1 MLEEIRTARKFGISV
16 IALTLVFRLFELG
29 VPLQGLQLLQSLPNS
44 PNTDTQAGQEARL
57 FSFPFPIESSPPA
70 DYSPPPWFT
79 EAQAEIIALTN
90 TSSKSPDLAALLTAP
105 LEWSLAGDEPTVLIV
120 HTHTSES
127 YELNGENY
135 QQTAAY
141 RTLEEEYNM
150 LSIGDEVARLLE
162 QSGIRVIHDRTF
174 HDYPSY
180 NAAYANARKS
190 IQNILAENPQIQLVL
205 DLHRDA
211 NEDSGRQLSTS
222 AQVDGRESAQLM
234 TVLGV
239 GRSGLEN
246 DKWETNLSFALK
258 LQCVLESDHPGLCR
272 PVSLRPQRY
281 NQDLAPVSALI
292 EVGSAGDTREKALLA
307 AQTLAEAIIQLKDG
321 SV

>member
-1 MLEEIRTARKFGISV
+1 MEQYRTARKFGISV
-16 IALTLVFRLFELG
+16 IALTLIFRLFELG
-29 VPLQGLQLLQSLPNS
+29 IPLRGAQMLQLLPNS
-44 PNTDTQAGQEARL
+44 PNIDTETGQEARL

-70 DYSPPPWFT
+70 DYAPLPQFT
-79 EAQAEIIALTN
+79 EAQAESIALTN
-90 TSSKSPDLAALLTAP
+90 TSSKTPDLAALLTEP
-105 LEWSLAGDEPTVLIV
+105 LEWNLAGDEPTVLIL

-127 YELNGENY
+127 YEPNGADY

-141 RTLEEEYNM
+141 RTLDEEYNI
-150 LSIGDEVARLLE
+150 LAIGDEVANLLE

-180 NAAYANARKS
+180 NAAYSNARKS
-190 IQNILAENPQIQLVL
+190 IQNILADNPQIQLVL

-211 NEDSGRQLSTS
+211 GEEDGHQLRTA
-222 AQVDGRESAQLM
+222 AQVAGQESAQLM

-239 GRSGLEN
+239 GRSGLVN
-246 DKWETNLSFALK
+246 DRWESNLSFALK
-258 LQCVLESDHPGLCR
+258 LQCTLEAQSPGICR
-272 PVSLRPQRY
+272 PLSLRPQRY

-292 EVGSAGDTREKALLA
+292 EVGSAGDTREEALLA
-307 AQTLAEAIIQLKDG
+307 AQFLATAIIQLKDG